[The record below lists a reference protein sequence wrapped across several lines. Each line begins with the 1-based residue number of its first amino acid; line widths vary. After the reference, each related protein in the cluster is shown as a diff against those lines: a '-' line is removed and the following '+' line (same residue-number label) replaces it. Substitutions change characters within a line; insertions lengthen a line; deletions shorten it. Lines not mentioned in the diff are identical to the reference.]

1 MEASERL
8 GFDNQTAYHA
18 ITLMDQQQIYESI
31 WLEAVCCLFISAK
44 ANSTDCH
51 MKPSHQ
57 FAMLIPPQQR

>member
-44 ANSTDCH
+44 AN
-51 MKPSHQ
+51 
-57 FAMLIPPQQR
+57 